1 MKPPYRPHYVE
12 RAALLGLVAWM
23 ALGST
28 GPAEAQRIERRNI
41 ELNVGEQTSISGE
54 NVANYSEG
62 APGIVD
68 VRVSTV
74 RGDVTRFVIVALR
87 PGPTTLLLIMNNGR
101 QVQYRIQ
108 VRDPEAEPT
117 GIQIRDNIRLDLYF
131 VQLSESGGHQIG
143 IAWPTTFGG
152 DGVASFAATIPV
164 AGETMTAMGTGP
176 AQLQAAAVI
185 TGHPLPRLDLLQTS
199 GWARVMRHVSMITAN
214 ANTARFSS
222 GDEINIPIVGSQ
234 SAELRQIFFGSTVEV
249 LPRYDTETSRIELRV
264 NASVSNIT
272 DSRGTGVPGRQ
283 ISESETLVNL
293 EMGQA
298 VVLGGLVAESE
309 SRSRDGLA
317 GLSQIPFLGVLF
329 GTHARRREAS
339 QNALFI
345 VPSVVDVVDQQARRQ
360 ISSALQVFWNYDGNV
375 EDHEMLRRP
384 AGIPRA
390 TPLPE
395 DNAGTEADTE

>member
-1 MKPPYRPHYVE
+1 MKPRYRPHYVD
-12 RAALLGLVAWM
+12 RAGLIGLIVCLAM
-23 ALGST
+23 GLTA
-28 GPAEAQRIERRNI
+28 PADAQRIERRNL

-62 APGIVD
+62 GPGIVD
-68 VRVSTV
+68 VRVSSV
-74 RGDVTRFVIVALR
+74 RGNETRFVIVALR
-87 PGPTTLLLIMNNGR
+87 PGATTLLLIMNNGR
-101 QVQYRIQ
+101 QMQYRIQ

-117 GIQIRDNIRLDLYF
+117 GIQARDNIRLDLYF

-152 DGVASFAATIPV
+152 DGIASFAATIPI
-164 AGETMTAMGTGP
+164 AGDAMGAMATGP

-222 GDEINIPIVGSQ
+222 GDEIYIPIIGSQ

-249 LPRYDTETSRIELRV
+249 LPRYDSESSRIELRV
-264 NASVSNIT
+264 NASVSNLT
-272 DSRGTGVPGRQ
+272 DSRGTGVPGRE

-309 SRSRDGLA
+309 SYSRDGLA
-317 GLSQIPFLGVLF
+317 GLSQIPILGVLF
-329 GTHARRREAS
+329 GTHSRRREAA

-345 VPSVVDVVDQQARRQ
+345 VPSVVDVVDQHARRQ
-360 ISSALQVFWNYDGNV
+360 IRSALQVFWNYDGDV
-375 EDHEMLRRP
+375 EELEMLTRP
-384 AGIPRA
+384 DGIPRA
-390 TPLPE
+390 TPVPE
-395 DNAGTEADTE
+395 GGSTGEADAE